1 MRCVILVIKLF
12 ISILKFFV
20 VNTKRM
26 LEACEAFVTYES
38 GIILERQGFEVN
50 DEPVWI
56 LGREYDTKTS
66 RCLTVTSTQELYS
79 IKYIFFRTG

>member
-1 MRCVILVIKLF
+1 
-12 ISILKFFV
+12 
-20 VNTKRM
+20 M

-56 LGREYDTKTS
+56 LGRESDTKTRRRLIVIS
-66 RCLTVTSTQELYS
+66 IAENFTQL
-79 IKYIFFRTG
+79 KIFLLIWINLIQM